1 MKLDRPISTRIS
13 QIVIAAVATGISVS
27 VGGFLVVD
35 FRQSMQAETSRYQ
48 AAAFAFAAAA
58 SDGVAEQDARKVLEV
73 IRGVRNL
80 PEVAYVAALDPAGRV
95 VAEIGGGA
103 RLVGK
108 ENNAWWEIPTK
119 IEVTADVRNAG
130 VPVGSV
136 LMRAEAKGLLDR
148 YLDAALY
155 SALFGGLLVGAT
167 SYLARLNVAR
177 VIRPLR
183 DLTDQF
189 IDIGQRSDLRRRLD
203 KERNDEVGVLVDAF
217 NEMFGHIDE
226 RDRLLQQHRET
237 LEETVDARTVELR
250 VAKDEADAANAA
262 KSTFLATM
270 SHEIR
275 TPMNGMMVMAEM
287 LSAAPLSPR
296 HQRYAEIITR
306 SGKNLVHI
314 INDILDFSKIESGKI
329 ELEEIEFSIDSVIE
343 DVACL
348 FAERAREKG
357 LSLAIFISPNVPIK
371 VLGDPVR
378 LTQIVSNL
386 VNNGLKFTET
396 GGVSIKV
403 ELADDG
409 QIVVTVED
417 TGIGIASDQIG
428 RIFTRFSQADSSIT
442 RKFGGTGLGLSISKQ
457 LTELMKG
464 RIQVKSQVGNGS
476 QFIVSVPFKTTKPA
490 HRLPVRQGLAV
501 ALFDDDAV
509 TRRSVVQA
517 LEGRGISVLDEAG
530 VACRAVL
537 IRAGTSY
544 DLSNVMPGTPII
556 LLRPF
561 AATSVFIP
569 DGLSVNVEVPLPVT
583 RSVFDLVCAAI
594 EDGDLS
600 IVDLDRRDNG
610 TSDIP
615 NLRHLRVLA
624 VDDVAVNREVLAEA
638 LKTFGVQADLAESG
652 PDAIAQVR
660 VKPYDVI
667 FMDCSMPGM
676 DGFEATKA
684 IRAFEAEAARS
695 PTLVIALTGHLM
707 GKESGDWKDAGMTG
721 YLAKPFNIAQLA
733 KVFQDLELGDQPDS
747 KVSVEVEEEEPLLS
761 SETMAMFENIRTS
774 TGADIRSKVFAMF
787 RASALDAYRVAAAEI
802 LSDGPEGKR
811 LIHALK
817 SNCSSAGAA
826 RAASICQR
834 IETMLASGATVDQLL
849 LAELEGALDHTL
861 AAMGQVESS
870 IAA

>member
-13 QIVIAAVATGISVS
+13 NIVIAAVATGISVS

-35 FRQSMQAETSRYQ
+35 FRQSMQAEASRYQ
-48 AAAFAFAAAA
+48 SAAFAFAAAA
-58 SDGVAEQDARKVLEV
+58 SDGVAAQDTRKVLEV

-119 IEVTADVRNAG
+119 IEVRADVRNAG
-130 VPVGSV
+130 VSVGSV

-148 YLDAALY
+148 YLNAALY
-155 SALFGGLLVGAT
+155 AALFGGLLVGAT

-183 DLTDQF
+183 DLSAQF
-189 IDIGQRSDLRRRLD
+189 IDIGQGSDLRRRLD

-226 RDRLLQQHRET
+226 RDRLLQRHRET
-237 LEETVDARTVELR
+237 LEETVDARTTELR

-329 ELEEIEFSIDSVIE
+329 ELEEIEFSIDAVIE

-357 LSLAIFISPNVPIK
+357 LSLAIFISPDVPVK
-371 VLGDPVR
+371 VVGDPVR

-386 VNNGLKFTET
+386 VNNGLKFTEA
-396 GGVSIKV
+396 GGVSIRV
-403 ELADDG
+403 ELANDA
-409 QIVVTVED
+409 QVVVAVED

-464 RIQVKSQVGNGS
+464 RVQVESQVGKGS
-476 QFIVSVPFKTTKPA
+476 QFIVSVPFKTIEPA
-490 HRLPVRQGLAV
+490 RQIPARQDLAV
-501 ALFDDDAV
+501 ALFDDDVV
-509 TRRSVVQA
+509 TRRSVVEA
-517 LEGRGISVLDEAG
+517 MEARGISVLDDASG
-530 VACRAVL
+530 TCKAVL
-537 IRAGTSY
+537 IRAGTSH
-544 DLSNVMPGTPII
+544 DLSSVLPSMPI
-556 LLRPF
+556 LLLRSF
-561 AATSVFIP
+561 AATSMSIP
-569 DGLSVNVEVPLPVT
+569 VGHEVTSEVSLPISRPVI
-583 RSVFDLVCAAI
+583 DLICAAI
-594 EDGDLS
+594 EDGNLQGL
-600 IVDLDRRDNG
+600 DLDRRENGSDN
-610 TSDIP
+610 IP

-638 LKTFGVQADLAESG
+638 LRTFGIQADLAESG
-652 PDAIAQVR
+652 QDAIAQVR
-660 VKPYDVI
+660 VKPYDAI

-676 DGFEATKA
+676 DGFEATRA
-684 IRAFEAEAARS
+684 IRAFEAEAARTPS
-695 PTLVIALTGHLM
+695 LVVALTGHVM
-707 GKESGDWKDAGMTG
+707 GKNSGDWKDAGMND
-721 YLAKPFNIAQLA
+721 YLAKPFNITQLA
-733 KVFQDLELGDQPDS
+733 RVFQNLDSGDQPDS
-747 KVSVEVEEEEPLLS
+747 MGLIEVEEEEPLLS
-761 SETMAMFENIRTS
+761 SETMTMFENIRTS

-787 RASALDAYRVAAAEI
+787 RASAIDAYRVAAAEI
-802 LSDGPEGKR
+802 ISDGLEGKR

-817 SNCSSAGAA
+817 SNCTSAGAA

-834 IETMLASGATVDQLL
+834 IETILASGATVDHSLL
-849 LAELEGALDHTL
+849 HELEGVLDHTL
-861 AAMGQVESS
+861 VAMGRVESS
-870 IAA
+870 VAA